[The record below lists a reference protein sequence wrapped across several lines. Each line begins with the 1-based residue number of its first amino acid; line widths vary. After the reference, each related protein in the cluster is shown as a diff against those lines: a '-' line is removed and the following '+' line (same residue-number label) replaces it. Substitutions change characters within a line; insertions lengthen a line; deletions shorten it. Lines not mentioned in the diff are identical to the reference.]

1 MNMFRLVVALLFLA
15 YGLIIGVLNTQPIT
29 LKLLFTDFQT
39 SSGVGIM
46 LSLLLGVVVGGLIVV
61 ATLVWPLYAKLR
73 RANRSAAA
81 ASGDAADSGRAA
93 QHAQL
98 RVERV
103 HQHGNPHQATD
114 HHTQQQGKQIG
125 RAQV

>member
-29 LKLLFTDFQT
+29 LKLLFTEFQT

-46 LSLLLGVVVGGLIVV
+46 LSLLLLGVVVGGLIVL

-73 RANRSAAA
+73 KATRAVAPSQ
-81 ASGDAADSGRAA
+81 DAGA
-93 QHAQL
+93 
-98 RVERV
+98 
-103 HQHGNPHQATD
+103 
-114 HHTQQQGKQIG
+114 
-125 RAQV
+125 

>member
-29 LKLLFTDFQT
+29 LKLLFTEFQT

-46 LSLLLGVVVGGLIVV
+46 LSLLLGVVVGGLIVL

-73 RANRSAAA
+73 KANRAALSTGGAGTSAVD
-81 ASGDAADSGRAA
+81 GG
-93 QHAQL
+93 
-98 RVERV
+98 
-103 HQHGNPHQATD
+103 P
-114 HHTQQQGKQIG
+114 
-125 RAQV
+125 

>member
-1 MNMFRLVVALLFLA
+1 MTMFRLVVALLFLA

-29 LKLLFTDFQT
+29 LKLLFTEFQT

-81 ASGDAADSGRAA
+81 AAGDAGPSAVDSGR
-93 QHAQL
+93 
-98 RVERV
+98 
-103 HQHGNPHQATD
+103 
-114 HHTQQQGKQIG
+114 
-125 RAQV
+125 

>member
-29 LKLLFTDFQT
+29 LKLLFTEFQT

-73 RANRSAAA
+73 KATRMQPPAAGA
-81 ASGDAADSGRAA
+81 GASNTDSG
-93 QHAQL
+93 L
-98 RVERV
+98 
-103 HQHGNPHQATD
+103 
-114 HHTQQQGKQIG
+114 
-125 RAQV
+125 

>member
-29 LKLLFTDFQT
+29 LKLLFTEFQT

-46 LSLLLGVVVGGLIVV
+46 LSLLLGVVVGGLIVL

-73 RANRSAAA
+73 KATRAHPPVANAPGTLPPDGGA
-81 ASGDAADSGRAA
+81 
-93 QHAQL
+93 
-98 RVERV
+98 
-103 HQHGNPHQATD
+103 
-114 HHTQQQGKQIG
+114 
-125 RAQV
+125 

>member
-81 ASGDAADSGRAA
+81 AAGDAGPSAADSGR
-93 QHAQL
+93 
-98 RVERV
+98 
-103 HQHGNPHQATD
+103 
-114 HHTQQQGKQIG
+114 
-125 RAQV
+125 